1 MTAAPTLRPYQEAML
16 TAIAAGRSGGLNR
29 LLCKAPTGCGKTVA
43 FAALLKWPAISD
55 WLASLPPAR
64 GASLLI
70 VAHREELL
78 DQSLEKVQKAN
89 PQLMCSVEQGD
100 RFSNSYSD
108 VVIAS
113 IQTLAARKF
122 HRLQRL
128 LQRHNFRIVVV
139 DEAHH
144 AAASTYRTALV
155 HLGFLPPA
163 DASGADEI
171 ESASFDDVDLMTK
184 ALNGWDAVA
193 PKDRLLVGVTATP
206 NRSDGIGL
214 GAVFQSIAYSYDL
227 KAAIDDGWLVP
238 ITPWCIETTE
248 NLDNVKLTH
257 GDFNQKQL
265 AEAVNTERRN
275 RLAFDAWK
283 MYAGD
288 RSTLVFTVDVQHAH
302 DMAREFRGQGI
313 RAKAISGETDK
324 EERRQTLRDYQSGEV
339 QVITNCMVL
348 TEGTDL
354 PRTSCIL
361 HAKPTKSSTL
371 YEQMTGRGLRLFDGK
386 KDCVIIDVVDVARR
400 HSLQTAPVLYG
411 LPPSL
416 NTKGDTLTKM
426 SDDWDALKEKYPGF
440 DAGAQLDRKRH
451 SIQELLDRAS
461 TFSVWTVPDL
471 GAFGAGRIM
480 NWIKVGEAD
489 YRVQYPFQDGTEILA
504 VSRDML
510 GKFDVSVTYR
520 DGDRRTSNQRTI
532 AAGVDSA
539 TAAAGLAE
547 AYVQQ
552 QRPTVLKLKAP
563 DAPWR
568 AKPASEKQVALLQ
581 KLRVPIKW
589 PMNAGQASDQIDLA
603 MSRRGR

>member
-1 MTAAPTLRPYQEAML
+1 
-16 TAIAAGRSGGLNR
+16 
-29 LLCKAPTGCGKTVA
+29 
-43 FAALLKWPAISD
+43 
-55 WLASLPPAR
+55 
-64 GASLLI
+64 LI